1 MTLSA
6 RSPSSGAPTPPHLH
20 LSSSLEV
27 DDTTLALSTY
37 LLLVCSYRMPHPLL
51 RDILVYECSC
61 VTARMTLSLPNSLAH
76 RGIDGIV
83 AVSFGLIVSRL
94 IRGLRI
100 LVK

>member
-1 MTLSA
+1 MVTL
-6 RSPSSGAPTPPHLH
+6 
-20 LSSSLEV
+20 V
-27 DDTTLALSTY
+27 TLALQWRRPWLCSGGWGHPGSAVADQSTY
-37 LLLVCSYRMPHPLL
+37 LLLVCNHRMPHPLL
-51 RDILVYECSC
+51 REILVYECSC

-76 RGIDGIV
+76 RGVYGIV